1 MRMLMHVEIPAE
13 PFNAAV
19 RDGSAGQK
27 IQKML
32 AEIKPEAAYFSEYD
46 GCRGCTLVVNVND
59 SSEIPR
65 LAEPF
70 FLTFNAKVRFRVA
83 MTPEDLG
90 RANLDEIGKRWR

>member
-1 MRMLMHVEIPAE
+1 MRMLMHVELPVE
-13 PFNAAV
+13 PFNTAV

-27 IQKML
+27 IQKIL

-46 GCRGCTLVVNVND
+46 GHRGATLVVNVND
-59 SSEIPR
+59 ASEIPR

-70 FLTFNAKVRFRVA
+70 FLVFDAEVRFRIA

-90 RANLDEIGKRWR
+90 RANLEESGKKWR